1 MEPLS
6 NAGWSIGRSAED
18 RSIESFEE
26 IAQHYNTDARTLRG
40 KPYAMSVEILLTWI
54 IGQGGICQ
62 HREDDYLTEDR

>member
-26 IAQHYNTDARTLRG
+26 IAQHSNTDVRTLRG
-40 KPYAMSVEILLTWI
+40 KLYTMSVEILLTWI
-54 IGQGGICQ
+54 IGQGGICL
-62 HREDDYLTEDR
+62 HRR